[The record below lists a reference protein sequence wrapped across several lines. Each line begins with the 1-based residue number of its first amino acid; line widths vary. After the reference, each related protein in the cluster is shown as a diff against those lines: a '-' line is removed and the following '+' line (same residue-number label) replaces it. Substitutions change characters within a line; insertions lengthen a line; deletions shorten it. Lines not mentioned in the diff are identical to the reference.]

1 MNMAS
6 IGIFFFAVIYITA
19 GNGGFVNVQCKTE
32 NVGQYGQQSLL
43 ECAVETSQGVTDVV
57 IRTVSWK
64 KEGVDEPLLVFHK
77 EQTIKQPRYSFA
89 EPSWNNRNM
98 NVSLHITNTAVE
110 DQGVYTC
117 VVMTDR
123 GGETS
128 EIRLK
133 VTAKYSKPAIIAE
146 PEKLTQST
154 GGTLVC
160 NSVGGYPKGEIRW
173 FGELN
178 EDWTKSA
185 KMEVKKTESGLFE
198 LSSKL
203 TLLPGSTYSMYTCAV
218 FNTSGGKEDKTT
230 FEVPDG
236 QDASGR
242 SGKEPRKQSA
252 EITKIVAPLVV
263 IGSLIVGLLVVMV
276 FICGRRSRRDH
287 QEVCASEADAEKG
300 GHCEMDKEYYDTLAW
315 GDFNAPSSNAPN
327 S

>member
-6 IGIFFFAVIYITA
+6 IGIFIFTLIVTA
-19 GNGGFVNVQCKTE
+19 GKAGFVNVHCKTE

-89 EPSWNNRNM
+89 EPSWNNMNM
-98 NVSLHITNTAVE
+98 NVSLHITNTTLE

-128 EIRLK
+128 ETRLK
-133 VTAKYSKPAIIAE
+133 VTAKYSKPTIIAE

-160 NSVGGYPKGEIRW
+160 NTVGGYPKGQIRW

-185 KMEVKKTESGLFE
+185 EMEVKTESGLFE

-218 FNTSGGKEDKTT
+218 FNTSGGKEDEATFQVQDRFIGGPEKSSVPATT
-230 FEVPDG
+230 
-236 QDASGR
+236 
-242 SGKEPRKQSA
+242 
-252 EITKIVAPLVV
+252 IVAALVV
-263 IGSLIVGLLVVMV
+263 IGSLIVGLLGLIVYR
-276 FICGRRSRRDH
+276 RRSIRDH
-287 QEVCASEADAEKG
+287 REVRTCEPDANEGGTQEVDRG
-300 GHCEMDKEYYDTLAW
+300 YQDTLA
-315 GDFNAPSSNAPN
+315 
-327 S
+327 

>member
-6 IGIFFFAVIYITA
+6 IGIFIFTLILTA
-19 GNGGFVNVQCKTE
+19 GKASFVNVHCKTE
-32 NVGQYGQQSLL
+32 NMGQYGQQSLL

-128 EIRLK
+128 ETRLK
-133 VTAKYSKPAIIAE
+133 VTAKYSKPNISAE
-146 PEKLTQST
+146 SEKVTQST

-160 NSVGGYPKGEIRW
+160 NTVGGYPKGEIRW

-218 FNTSGGKEDKTT
+218 FNTSGGKEDETT
-230 FEVPDG
+230 FEVRDG

-242 SGKEPRKQSA
+242 SGGEPGKPSVPA
-252 EITKIVAPLVV
+252 TTIVAPLVV
-263 IGSLIVGLLVVMV
+263 IGSLIVGLLGL
-276 FICGRRSRRDH
+276 ILYRRRSIRDH
-287 QEVCASEADAEKG
+287 REVRTCESDAEEG
-300 GHCEMDKEYYDTLAW
+300 GSREMDRGKTSQDTLA
-315 GDFNAPSSNAPN
+315 
-327 S
+327 